1 MEQGVPGGGETVKK
15 SKSKFCSHCGD
26 LIPEGK
32 EFIELKG
39 SHFHDDHLTCIG
51 NLKVTVET
59 LRRKLI
65 EINSIT
71 NDIP

>member
-1 MEQGVPGGGETVKK
+1 MKK
-15 SKSKFCSHCGD
+15 SKSKFCSNCGD

-32 EFIELKG
+32 EFIEFKG
-39 SHFHDDHLTCIG
+39 SYFHDDKVTCIG
-51 NLKVTVET
+51 NLKVTVEN

-71 NDIP
+71 NNIP

>member
-1 MEQGVPGGGETVKK
+1 MKK
-15 SKSKFCSHCGD
+15 KIQPRICSHCD
-26 LIPEGK
+26 VSIPVGEEYL
-32 EFIELKG
+32 EFKG
-39 SHFHDDHLTCIG
+39 SYFHPDHLKCIG

-71 NDIP
+71 NNIP

>member
-1 MEQGVPGGGETVKK
+1 MKK

-32 EFIELKG
+32 EEFRTYGGLDY
-39 SHFHDDHLTCIG
+39 HLDHLTCIG
-51 NLKVTVET
+51 NLKVTVEN

-71 NDIP
+71 NNIP